1 LWYDVFGNLEL
12 ESIVLLSYGLD
23 KYVKLSF
30 EISVT
35 PSNMQKSDGHTC
47 PYCRC
52 DIRGTESILIEPYLP
67 VRDRRPEENEEDDE
81 DEEEDHEDVELV
93 MKKLACM
100 KKVRVLNCGIR
111 KLLVA
116 NLKPTSFL
124 NNLKFI
130 EYFNRFD
137 PFTYVFFNIHC
148 ALFVLST
155 ALRKKGTKAVTGAV
169 PSQKVHFCTQRLH
182 IGTLVVHIST

>member
-1 LWYDVFGNLEL
+1 M
-12 ESIVLLSYGLD
+12 
-23 KYVKLSF
+23 SF
-30 EISVT
+30 ESSVT

-67 VRDRRPEENEEDDE
+67 VRDRRPEGNEEDDEDE

-100 KKVRVLNCGIR
+100 KKVRVHNCGIR

-116 NLKPTSFL
+116 SLKPKSLL

-130 EYFNRFD
+130 EYFN
-137 PFTYVFFNIHC
+137 PLNIC
-148 ALFVLST
+148 TLISVKVKKKLYYQPLS
-155 ALRKKGTKAVTGAV
+155 
-169 PSQKVHFCTQRLH
+169 RL
-182 IGTLVVHIST
+182 TL